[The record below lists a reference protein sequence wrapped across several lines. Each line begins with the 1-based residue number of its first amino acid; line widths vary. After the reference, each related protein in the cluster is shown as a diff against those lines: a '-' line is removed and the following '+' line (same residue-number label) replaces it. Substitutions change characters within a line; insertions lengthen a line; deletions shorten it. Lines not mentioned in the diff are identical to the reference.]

1 MNNLLNYLTKPQ
13 VTRPNLGVSY
23 SPMFDLFNSL
33 EQTFASPGESF
44 SNDNIRFN
52 ETKESSSVEI
62 DLPGVK
68 KENLKVTYNDDT
80 DVAYVEAKRTIN
92 TKTGSKEE
100 TYTRSFRIDGHDFD
114 VEQLKAE
121 ITDGV
126 LRINVPRT
134 ERKEQKVINVEVA

>member
-13 VTRPNLGVSY
+13 VTRSY
-23 SPMFDLFNSL
+23 SPMFDLFNTL
-33 EQTFASPGESF
+33 EQSFGAPGESF

-52 ETKESSSVEI
+52 ENKESSNIEI

-80 DVAYVEAKRTIN
+80 DVTFVEAKRTIT

-100 TYTRSFRIDGHDFD
+100 TYNRSFRINGGDFD
-114 VEQLKAE
+114 VTQLKAE

-126 LRINVPRT
+126 LRINVPRV
-134 ERKEQKVINVEVA
+134 ERKEAKVIDVMVG

>member
-1 MNNLLNYLTKPQ
+1 MNNLFNYLTKPQ
-13 VTRPNLGVSY
+13 VARSY
-23 SPMFDLFNSL
+23 NPMFDLFNTL
-33 EQTFASPGESF
+33 EESFAAPGASF

-52 ETKESSSVEI
+52 ENKESSNIEI

-80 DVAYVEAKRTIN
+80 DVAFVEAKRTIH

-100 TYTRSFRIDGHDFD
+100 TYNRSFRIDGHDFNT
-114 VEQLKAE
+114 EQLKAE

-126 LRINVPRT
+126 LRINVPRA
-134 ERKEQKVINVEVA
+134 ERKEQKVIDVKVS

>member
-1 MNNLLNYLTKPQ
+1 MNNLLTKLTTSP
-13 VTRPNLGVSY
+13 RAGRY
-23 SPMFDLFNSL
+23 SPLFEIFNDFDRILTPN
-33 EQTFASPGESF
+33 ESF

-52 ETKESSSVEI
+52 ENKENFHIEI

-100 TYTRSFRIDGHDFD
+100 TYNRSFRIDGHDFNT
-114 VEQLKAE
+114 EQLKAE

-126 LRINVPRT
+126 LRINVPRM
-134 ERKEQKVINVEVA
+134 ERKEQNVINVEVS